1 MSDDSS
7 HLSSR
12 VICRAGLRFAL
23 PPSPRSSRR
32 ACLRLLAVATILLL
46 PAPRLMSLA
55 LLPLS
60 AVIPFVALILWCA
73 YQACLAGFSFDGPAK
88 SVAAFKPC
96 FFVSGAWLGLLYTFL
111 FLQSFAAFSSH
122 STLKKEAAARGERG
136 PSLSDVKYSRNGVG
150 APFVRVMDRSVGNLV
165 EQSLPFLLGMYG
177 YALLVSPGTAAAA
190 GWLWLLFRSYYPIV
204 YQMRF
209 PGLFSSTITAYTV
222 VIYLWWGVLS
232 AACAL

>member
-1 MSDDSS
+1 MN
-7 HLSSR
+7 
-12 VICRAGLRFAL
+12 
-23 PPSPRSSRR
+23 
-32 ACLRLLAVATILLL
+32 
-46 PAPRLMSLA
+46 LA

-60 AVIPFVALILWCA
+60 AAIPFVALILWCA

-111 FLQSFAAFSSH
+111 FVQSFAAFSSH
-122 STLKKEAAARGERG
+122 SKLKKEAAARGERG

-150 APFVRVMDRSVGNLV
+150 APFVRVMDRTVGNLV

-209 PGLFSSTITAYTV
+209 PAKWDDLESAIATLFTSLLSAVMVDATMMRRCQATESHRCVVKLLLENANCTV
-222 VIYLWWGVLS
+222 VSVVPIDS
-232 AACAL
+232 C